1 MARTLYKA
9 RGMGSSPPCAIC
21 MGPGSGPRARLHLPF
36 GLSVWLC
43 AEHRSREFLTRRAG
57 RDLVVSLSGV
67 WDAAGCMTSSRRR
80 ALHGHLARIASAP
93 VAAPR
98 PGSYSWPD
106 LRGEAERRFALGE
119 PPRAVI
125 RELRERHSGDSATV
139 PSVRT
144 MQRWFT
150 EARWLDGQ
158 AGAASPDASA
168 GGGGPP
174 SGAPPPPPSPGFPA
188 RPG

>member
-1 MARTLYKA
+1 
-9 RGMGSSPPCAIC
+9 

-43 AEHRSREFLTRRAG
+43 AEHRSHEFLTRRAG

-67 WDAAGCMTSSRRR
+67 WDAAGCMSASRQR
-80 ALHGHLARIASAP
+80 AMIGHLARVNAAPAAS
-93 VAAPR
+93 PR

-106 LRGEAERRFALGE
+106 LRQEAERRFARGE
-119 PPRAVI
+119 RPSVVI
-125 RELRERHSGDSATV
+125 RELRERHSGDPATV

-150 EARWLDGQ
+150 DARWLD
-158 AGAASPDASA
+158 A
-168 GGGGPP
+168 GGPTRSP
-174 SGAPPPPPSPGFPA
+174 SGGDGGRPPAGTRSVHPPGSGEPGRVSSRRA
-188 RPG
+188 GTRR